1 MKDDPIIAELHAIR
15 EAHAARFDFD
25 FDRISADLS
34 ARQER
39 SRQGGQTFV
48 SLGPRSFERVSSG
61 FRSNLLRE
69 VG

>member
-39 SRQGGQTFV
+39 SRQSGQTFV
-48 SLGPRSFERVSSG
+48 SLMPRPLEGSPPA
-61 FRSNLLRE
+61 FRTNLF
-69 VG
+69 GAAA